1 MTTLM
6 GCLSLHLDSASAYD
20 HGAERGR
27 ASGAGAQPVPRC
39 HRSASRHPAAGWG
52 GCVLVEERAMDT
64 QDDQPKG
71 PPPGDGTA
79 QLPGWYPDPAGG
91 WGQRWWDGARW
102 TEQTTAAPPAA
113 PPPALK
119 PKGAL
124 EKVFQVEFVLAAI
137 AIIPFF
143 LTLLS
148 SAGCMSDR
156 CEDLVIMATL
166 WSVGVQ
172 VLLVIV
178 CGRRSGGRNG
188 WRSSARPPWGWRLG
202 WWGTGWF
209 LIG

>member
-102 TEQTTAAPPAA
+102 TEHTTAAPPAA

-148 SAGCMSDR
+148 SAG
-156 CEDLVIMATL
+156 VH
-166 WSVGVQ
+166 VGS
-172 VLLVIV
+172 L
-178 CGRRSGGRNG
+178 RRSGHHGHAVVGGCPSAAGDRLWGGVPAVETGHGQAHGRRG
-188 WRSSARPPWGWRLG
+188 AGDWDGGELG
-202 WWGTGWF
+202 GF
-209 LIG
+209 